1 MADQLNMGNLSLK
14 DSQHAPQNGGFTER
28 AAYIPP
34 HLRNRPPPAAAPAP
48 APAPGLDGAPMGM
61 NGAPP
66 PMNGG
71 GWGGNRG

>member
-1 MADQLNMGNLSLK
+1 MADQLKMGNLSLNE
-14 DSQHAPQNGGFTER
+14 SQHAPQNGGFTER

-34 HLRNRPPPAAAPAP
+34 HLRNRPPPAAM
-48 APAPGLDGAPMGM
+48 DGGHVAM

-71 GWGGNRG
+71 GGGGSWGGNRG